1 MLTACLGIRGG
12 YRAWTA
18 LYGRALAHP
27 RAARH
32 VWRACARPGAWKY
45 KGVYALRHY
54 CGTRLVREGGDL
66 EMAARHLGHASIKTT
81 RIYIKWSDEGLKKAV
96 GEW

>member
-1 MLTACLGIRGG
+1 MRSPTGRSPRLPSLYAAGG
-12 YRAWTA
+12 
-18 LYGRALAHP
+18 
-27 RAARH
+27 
-32 VWRACARPGAWKY
+32 VEY
-45 KGVYALRHY
+45 KGVHTLRHY
-54 CGTRLVREGGDL
+54 CGTRLVRECGDL